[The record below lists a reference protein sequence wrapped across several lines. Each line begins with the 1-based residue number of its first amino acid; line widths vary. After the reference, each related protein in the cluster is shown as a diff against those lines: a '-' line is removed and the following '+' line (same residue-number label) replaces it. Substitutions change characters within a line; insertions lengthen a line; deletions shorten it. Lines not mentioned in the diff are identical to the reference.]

1 MSVVI
6 QMDAEDFG
14 RLLKGSADRA
24 VMKISPG
31 RFAAGRDGEVRIM
44 PPDWDWTTIY
54 WLGHDYAAVI
64 LARAFLAAYGYRYE
78 VLWDTSAPMDRP
90 QRGWCILTDY
100 DQHRTSVLAPP
111 RRDMNRPGEVR
122 QR

>member
-14 RLLKGSADRA
+14 RLVKESSVRA
-24 VMKISPG
+24 VMRIGPG
-31 RFAAGRDGEVRIM
+31 RFEAGEDGEVNA
-44 PPDWDWTTIY
+44 DWDWTAIY

-64 LARAFLAAYGYRYE
+64 LARAFLAAFGYQYE
-78 VLWDTSAPMDRP
+78 VLWDTSRPMDRP

-100 DQHRTSVLAPP
+100 DQPPAQSPSRAHR
-111 RRDMNRPGEVR
+111 G
-122 QR
+122 

>member
-14 RLLKGSADRA
+14 RLVRNSCERSA
-24 VMKISPG
+24 MKIG
-31 RFAAGRDGEVRIM
+31 ARRFRTAQDGEVLVIS
-44 PPDWDWTTIY
+44 PDWDWTAIY

-64 LARAFLAAYGYRYE
+64 LARAFLAAYGCKYE
-78 VLWDTSAPMDRP
+78 VLWDTSAPMDQP

-100 DQHRTSVLAPP
+100 EGGQ
-111 RRDMNRPGEVR
+111 